1 MEGIQELVAYYPPC
15 DQENELPHHTLTFLE
30 IREQPMADPTLPRH
44 PVISADD
51 HPEPLVVRPRVAW
64 RLLDC
69 GNAYGYRLIAAG
81 ELETYRDGRA
91 RKITVD
97 SIRRYVERR
106 LAKRGM
112 S

>member
-1 MEGIQELVAYYPPC
+1 
-15 DQENELPHHTLTFLE
+15 
-30 IREQPMADPTLPRH
+30 MANTRFPRH

-51 HPEPLVVRPRVAW
+51 HLEPLVVRPRVAW

-81 ELETYRDGRA
+81 ELESYRDGRA
-91 RKITVD
+91 RKITLE
-97 SIRRYVERR
+97 SIRRYVMRR
-106 LAKRGM
+106 LAEGGL